1 MAVKSGCDVH
11 CESDQSK
18 MNKKGLHECVKPGYN
33 NIEKLK
39 FKEHLVICDFS
50 ASLIPKTSVCKCH

>member
-1 MAVKSGCDVH
+1 MH
-11 CESDQSK
+11 YESDQSK